1 MKDSTP
7 KKKGRPR
14 KVQKNVGFEAM
25 QDAAIEDSGMEEK
38 LKAMATIYSKASMKE
53 RTHYQVIRAI
63 ADLMEDRTKKSLPSI
78 PEIMHKTGLSRRCIS
93 DHLAVLRKETSKNLK
108 GTVRKLLVPHIEL
121 ICKRVITMSA
131 YNPSSQK
138 LFFDLLGYG
147 LEDSTTEDKDTNIN
161 IVINKK
167 KDDDQAESKDD
178 KVIDV

>member
-1 MKDSTP
+1 MKDSNP
-7 KKKGRPR
+7 KKRGRPR
-14 KVQKNVGFEAM
+14 KVQKNVGFEAI
-25 QDAAIEDSGMEEK
+25 QEAAIEDSGMDKEK
-38 LKAMATIYSKASMKE
+38 LKAMAIYERASLKE
-53 RTHYQVIRAI
+53 RTHYHIIRAI
-63 ADLMEDRTKKSLPSI
+63 GELMEDRTKKSLPSI

-167 KDDDQAESKDD
+167 KDDDQAESKDN